1 MIIKSKYKIARRL
14 GTPIYEKTQLAKFAQ
29 RNERREK
36 GAWRPKSDF
45 GQQLLE
51 KQKARLTYSLVERVF
66 KKYVTEASA
75 KKGVSATEALFT
87 RLETRL
93 DNVVYRLGFAS
104 TRLASKQMVSHGHI
118 YVNGTRLN
126 VPSYNVKAG
135 DLITVRPSSVKKP
148 LFATFDE
155 KMKTVKV
162 PAWLSYDAEKKVGT
176 VTGTPKYIPAEHP
189 FNLGVVIE
197 FYSR

>member
-29 RNERREK
+29 RNERKSK
-36 GAWRPKSDF
+36 GPWRPKSDF

-51 KQKARLTYSLVERVF
+51 KQKVRFTYSLVERQF
-66 KKYVTEASA
+66 KKYVKEASA
-75 KKGVSATEALFT
+75 QRGISTVDALFA

-93 DNVVYRLGFAS
+93 DNTIYRLGFAS
-104 TRLASKQMVSHGHI
+104 TRLAAKQMVSHGHI
-118 YVNGTRLN
+118 YVNGKQIN
-126 VPSYNVKAG
+126 VPSYNVKVG
-135 DLITVRPSSVKKP
+135 NLISVRPSSVKKP

-155 KMKTVKV
+155 KMKAVKA
-162 PAWLSYDAEKKVGT
+162 PTWLSYDAEKKVGT
-176 VTGTPKYIPAEHP
+176 VTGTPKYVPSEHA
-189 FNLGVVIE
+189 FNLGSVVE